1 MKTSIIITGQIG
13 GNHILRNV
21 IISSNLEES
30 ERSGM
35 FFSKIISFPTK
46 KDAKKALWEAYKLL
60 RADIETKT
68 TTRYR
73 KGDALFYDASKAEL
87 YNEKIN

>member
-13 GNHILRNV
+13 GNHTLRNA
-21 IISSNLEES
+21 IIDSNLEES
-30 ERSGM
+30 EESGM
-35 FFSKIISFPTK
+35 FFSKTISFSTK

-60 RADIETKT
+60 RRDIETKT
-68 TTRYR
+68 VTSYR
-73 KGDALFYDASKAEL
+73 KGDALFYDASKAEI